1 MDKVVS
7 YNEFLKHKDN
17 LETYLKDLFDKI
29 PELNVYFPISLNSEE
44 RHLIYTKSKGYLF
57 EKLHKIGSKYSIKLW
72 KPDEDGMNSITE
84 EKNEKDEK
92 DEEEE
97 EDYEKDED
105 YVTDKEEEED
115 YEKDEDYVTDKEEEE
130 DYEKDEEEEDYD
142 FKEHLSEISN
152 VLEKQH
158 VMMFNELQRCRR
170 SVNRVECIF
179 TFIMAFNFV
188 GSILFLTQAID
199 LMVPLPRLNTITDF

>member
-72 KPDEDGMNSITE
+72 KPAEDGMNSITE
-84 EKNEKDEK
+84 EKNEE
-92 DEEEE
+92 
-97 EDYEKDED
+97 YEKDED
-105 YVTDKEEEED
+105 YVTD
-115 YEKDEDYVTDKEEEE
+115 
-130 DYEKDEEEEDYD
+130 EEDYD

-152 VLEKQH
+152 ILEKQH
-158 VMMFNELQRCRR
+158 DIMFNELQRCRR

-188 GSILFLTQAID
+188 GSVLFLTQAID

>member
-17 LETYLKDLFDKI
+17 LETYLKELFDKI
-29 PELNVYFPISLNSEE
+29 PELNVYFPISLTSEE

-72 KPDEDGMNSITE
+72 KPAEDGMNSITE
-84 EKNEKDEK
+84 EKNEKY
-92 DEEEE
+92 DEEEDE
-97 EDYEKDED
+97 E
-105 YVTDKEEEED
+105 
-115 YEKDEDYVTDKEEEE
+115 
-130 DYEKDEEEEDYD
+130 DEEEYD
-142 FKEHLSEISN
+142 FKEHLYEISN

-158 VMMFNELQRCRR
+158 DMMLNELQRCRR

-188 GSILFLTQAID
+188 GSILFLAQSMD
-199 LMVPLPRLNTITDF
+199 SLVPLPRLNTVTDF

>member
-17 LETYLKDLFDKI
+17 LEKYLKDLFDKI
-29 PELNVYFPISLNSEE
+29 PELNVYFPISLTSEE

-72 KPDEDGMNSITE
+72 KPAEDGMNSITE
-84 EKNEKDEK
+84 EKNEE
-92 DEEEE
+92 
-97 EDYEKDED
+97 DED
-105 YVTDKEEEED
+105 YVTDED
-115 YEKDEDYVTDKEEEE
+115 
-130 DYEKDEEEEDYD
+130 DEEEEYD

-158 VMMFNELQRCRR
+158 GMMLNELHKCRR

-179 TFIMAFNFV
+179 TFIMVFNFV
-188 GSILFLTQAID
+188 GSILFLTLSID

>member
-1 MDKVVS
+1 MEKVVS

-17 LETYLKDLFDKI
+17 LEKYLKDLFDKI

-72 KPDEDGMNSITE
+72 KPVEDGMNSITE
-84 EKNEKDEK
+84 EKNEKDE
-92 DEEEE
+92 
-97 EDYEKDED
+97 D
-105 YVTDKEEEED
+105 YVTDE
-115 YEKDEDYVTDKEEEE
+115 DEDE
-130 DYEKDEEEEDYD
+130 DDEYD
-142 FKEHLSEISN
+142 FKEHLCEISN

-158 VMMFNELQRCRR
+158 DIMLNELHKCRR
-170 SVNRVECIF
+170 SVNRVDCIF

-188 GSILFLTQAID
+188 GSILFLTQSID

>member
-29 PELNVYFPISLNSEE
+29 PELNVYFPISLKSEE

-57 EKLHKIGSKYSIKLW
+57 EKLHRIGSKYSIKLW
-72 KPDEDGMNSITE
+72 KPAEDGMNSITE
-84 EKNEKDEK
+84 EKNG
-92 DEEEE
+92 
-97 EDYEKDED
+97 EDEKDED
-105 YVTDKEEEED
+105 YVT
-115 YEKDEDYVTDKEEEE
+115 
-130 DYEKDEEEEDYD
+130 EEDYD
-142 FKEHLSEISN
+142 VKEHLSEISN

-158 VMMFNELQRCRR
+158 DMMFNELQRCRH

-199 LMVPLPRLNTITDF
+199 LVVPLPRLNTITDF

>member
-1 MDKVVS
+1 MEKVVS
-7 YNEFLKHKDN
+7 YNEFLKHRDN
-17 LETYLKDLFDKI
+17 LETYLKDLFDTI
-29 PELNVYFPISLNSEE
+29 PELNVYFPISLNSDE

-72 KPDEDGMNSITE
+72 KPAEDGMNSITE
-84 EKNEKDEK
+84 EK
-92 DEEEE
+92 
-97 EDYEKDED
+97 DED
-105 YVTDKEEEED
+105 YVTDEEEE
-115 YEKDEDYVTDKEEEE
+115 EEEE
-130 DYEKDEEEEDYD
+130 EEYD

-158 VMMFNELQRCRR
+158 DMMFNELQRCRR

-179 TFIMAFNFV
+179 TCIVAFNFA

>member
-17 LETYLKDLFDKI
+17 LETYLKELFDKI
-29 PELNVYFPISLNSEE
+29 PELNVYFPISLTSDE

-72 KPDEDGMNSITE
+72 KPAEDGMNSITE
-84 EKNEKDEK
+84 EKNEKY
-92 DEEEE
+92 DEEEDE
-97 EDYEKDED
+97 E
-105 YVTDKEEEED
+105 
-115 YEKDEDYVTDKEEEE
+115 
-130 DYEKDEEEEDYD
+130 DEEEYD
-142 FKEHLSEISN
+142 FKEHLYEISN

-158 VMMFNELQRCRR
+158 DMMLNELQRCRR

-188 GSILFLTQAID
+188 GSILFLAQSMD
-199 LMVPLPRLNTITDF
+199 SLVPLPRLNTVTDF

>member
-17 LETYLKDLFDKI
+17 LEKYLKDLFDKI
-29 PELNVYFPISLNSEE
+29 PELNVYFPISLTSEE

-72 KPDEDGMNSITE
+72 KPTDNGMNSITE
-84 EKNEKDEK
+84 
-92 DEEEE
+92 
-97 EDYEKDED
+97 D
-105 YVTDKEEEED
+105 YVTDED
-115 YEKDEDYVTDKEEEE
+115 KDED
-130 DYEKDEEEEDYD
+130 DEYD
-142 FKEHLSEISN
+142 FKEHLCEISN

-158 VMMFNELQRCRR
+158 DMMLNELHKCRR

-188 GSILFLTQAID
+188 GSILFLTLSID

>member
-7 YNEFLKHKDN
+7 YNEFLKHKDT
-17 LETYLKDLFDKI
+17 LETYLNDLFDKI

-72 KPDEDGMNSITE
+72 KPAEDGINSITE
-84 EKNEKDEK
+84 EKK
-92 DEEEE
+92 
-97 EDYEKDED
+97 EKDED
-105 YVTDKEEEED
+105 YVTI
-115 YEKDEDYVTDKEEEE
+115 
-130 DYEKDEEEEDYD
+130 DEEEEEEEYD
-142 FKEHLSEISN
+142 FKEHLSDISN
-152 VLEKQH
+152 VLEKQSDI
-158 VMMFNELQRCRR
+158 MFNELQRCRR

-188 GSILFLTQAID
+188 GSVLFLTQAID
-199 LMVPLPRLNTITDF
+199 SMVPLPMLNTITDF

>member
-17 LETYLKDLFDKI
+17 LDKYLKDLFDKI
-29 PELNVYFPISLNSEE
+29 PELNVYFPISLTSEE

-72 KPDEDGMNSITE
+72 KPAEDGMNSITE
-84 EKNEKDEK
+84 EKNEE
-92 DEEEE
+92 DEE
-97 EDYEKDED
+97 DEKDED
-105 YVTDKEEEED
+105 YVTDE
-115 YEKDEDYVTDKEEEE
+115 DEDE
-130 DYEKDEEEEDYD
+130 DDEYD

-158 VMMFNELQRCRR
+158 DMMLNELHKCRR

-188 GSILFLTQAID
+188 GSILFLTQSID

>member
-17 LETYLKDLFDKI
+17 LEKYLKDLFDKI
-29 PELNVYFPISLNSEE
+29 PELNVYFPISLTSEE

-57 EKLHKIGSKYSIKLW
+57 DKLHKIGSKYSIKLW
-72 KPDEDGMNSITE
+72 KPAEDGMNSITE
-84 EKNEKDEK
+84 EDKE
-92 DEEEE
+92 
-97 EDYEKDED
+97 DED
-105 YVTDKEEEED
+105 YVTDED
-115 YEKDEDYVTDKEEEE
+115 DE
-130 DYEKDEEEEDYD
+130 YD
-142 FKEHLSEISN
+142 FKEHLCEISN

-158 VMMFNELQRCRR
+158 DMMLNELHKCRR
-170 SVNRVECIF
+170 SVNRVEYIF

-188 GSILFLTQAID
+188 GSILFLTQSID

>member
-17 LETYLKDLFDKI
+17 LETYLNELFDKI

-72 KPDEDGMNSITE
+72 KPVEDDVNSIIE
-84 EKNEKDEK
+84 EKR
-92 DEEEE
+92 EEE
-97 EDYEKDED
+97 DED
-105 YVTDKEEEED
+105 YVTEEEE
-115 YEKDEDYVTDKEEEE
+115 EEEE
-130 DYEKDEEEEDYD
+130 YD
-142 FKEHLSEISN
+142 FKEHLLEISN
-152 VLEKQH
+152 MLERQH
-158 VMMFNELQRCRR
+158 DIMFNELQRCRR

-199 LMVPLPRLNTITDF
+199 FFVPLPKLNTITDF

>member
-7 YNEFLKHKDN
+7 YNEFLKHKDS
-17 LETYLKDLFDKI
+17 LEKYLKDLFDQM
-29 PELNVYFPISLNSEE
+29 PDLNVYFPINLTSDE

-57 EKLHKIGSKYSIKLW
+57 EKLHKVGSKYSIKLW

-84 EKNEKDEK
+84 EKNEKDEDYVTD

-97 EDYEKDED
+97 EE
-105 YVTDKEEEED
+105 
-115 YEKDEDYVTDKEEEE
+115 
-130 DYEKDEEEEDYD
+130 YD
-142 FKEHLSEISN
+142 FNEHLSEISN

-158 VMMFNELQRCRR
+158 GMIFNELQGCRR
-170 SVNRVECIF
+170 SINRVECIF

-188 GSILFLTQAID
+188 GSILFLAQSMDCLI
-199 LMVPLPRLNTITDF
+199 PLPRLNTATDF

>member
-72 KPDEDGMNSITE
+72 KPAEDGMNSITE
-84 EKNEKDEK
+84 EKNDE
-92 DEEEE
+92 DEE
-97 EDYEKDED
+97 DED
-105 YVTDKEEEED
+105 YVTDEEEE
-115 YEKDEDYVTDKEEEE
+115 EEF
-130 DYEKDEEEEDYD
+130 D
-142 FKEHLSEISN
+142 FKEHLSDISN

-158 VMMFNELQRCRR
+158 DIMFNELQRCRR

>member
-72 KPDEDGMNSITE
+72 KPAEDGMNSITE
-84 EKNEKDEK
+84 EKNE
-92 DEEEE
+92 
-97 EDYEKDED
+97 EDEKDED
-105 YVTDKEEEED
+105 YVTE
-115 YEKDEDYVTDKEEEE
+115 
-130 DYEKDEEEEDYD
+130 EEEEDYD

-158 VMMFNELQRCRR
+158 DMMFNELRMCRR

-199 LMVPLPRLNTITDF
+199 LMVPLPKLNTITDF

>member
-7 YNEFLKHKDN
+7 YNEFLKHKDH
-17 LETYLKDLFDKI
+17 LETYLKELFDKI

-72 KPDEDGMNSITE
+72 KPAEDGMNSIIE
-84 EKNEKDEK
+84 EVNEEVN
-92 DEEEE
+92 EEEE
-97 EDYEKDED
+97 E
-105 YVTDKEEEED
+105 EEEE
-115 YEKDEDYVTDKEEEE
+115 EE
-130 DYEKDEEEEDYD
+130 YD

-158 VMMFNELQRCRR
+158 DMMFNELQKCRH
-170 SVNRVECIF
+170 SVNRMECIF
-179 TFIMAFNFV
+179 TFIMTFNFV

-199 LMVPLPRLNTITDF
+199 LVVPLPRLNIITDF

>member
-1 MDKVVS
+1 MEKVVS

-17 LETYLKDLFDKI
+17 LEKYLKDLFDKI
-29 PELNVYFPISLNSEE
+29 PELNVYFPISLTSEE

-72 KPDEDGMNSITE
+72 KPAEDGMNSITE
-84 EKNEKDEK
+84 EKNE
-92 DEEEE
+92 
-97 EDYEKDED
+97 EDEKDED
-105 YVTDKEEEED
+105 YVTDE
-115 YEKDEDYVTDKEEEE
+115 
-130 DYEKDEEEEDYD
+130 DEEYD

-158 VMMFNELQRCRR
+158 DMMLNELHKCRR

-188 GSILFLTQAID
+188 GSILFLTQSID
-199 LMVPLPRLNTITDF
+199 LMVPLPRLNIITDF

>member
-1 MDKVVS
+1 MEKIVS

-17 LETYLKDLFDKI
+17 LETYLKELFDNM

-72 KPDEDGMNSITE
+72 KPAEDGMNSITE
-84 EKNEKDEK
+84 EKNEE
-92 DEEEE
+92 
-97 EDYEKDED
+97 YEKDED
-105 YVTDKEEEED
+105 YVTDEEEE
-115 YEKDEDYVTDKEEEE
+115 
-130 DYEKDEEEEDYD
+130 YD

-158 VMMFNELQRCRR
+158 DMIFNELQKCRR

-199 LMVPLPRLNTITDF
+199 LMVPLSRLNTITDF

>member
-1 MDKVVS
+1 MEKVVS

-72 KPDEDGMNSITE
+72 KPAEDGMNSITE
-84 EKNEKDEK
+84 ED
-92 DEEEE
+92 
-97 EDYEKDED
+97 EKDED
-105 YVTDKEEEED
+105 YVTD
-115 YEKDEDYVTDKEEEE
+115 
-130 DYEKDEEEEDYD
+130 EEDYD

-158 VMMFNELQRCRR
+158 DMMFNELQKCRQ
-170 SVNRVECIF
+170 SVNRMECIF

-188 GSILFLTQAID
+188 GSVLFLTQAID

>member
-7 YNEFLKHKDN
+7 YNEFLKHRDN
-17 LETYLKDLFDKI
+17 LETYLKDLFDKM
-29 PELNVYFPISLNSEE
+29 PELNVYFPISLNSDE

-72 KPDEDGMNSITE
+72 KPAEDGMNSITE
-84 EKNEKDEK
+84 ENNEEDEK
-92 DEEEE
+92 DE
-97 EDYEKDED
+97 DED
-105 YVTDKEEEED
+105 YVTDEEEE
-115 YEKDEDYVTDKEEEE
+115 
-130 DYEKDEEEEDYD
+130 YD
-142 FKEHLSEISN
+142 FKEHLFEISN

-158 VMMFNELQRCRR
+158 DRMFNELQRCRR

-179 TFIMAFNFV
+179 TCIMAFNFV
-188 GSILFLTQAID
+188 GSLLFLTQAID

>member
-17 LETYLKDLFDKI
+17 LETYLKDLFDKT
-29 PELNVYFPISLNSEE
+29 PELNVYFPISLNSDE
-44 RHLIYTKSKGYLF
+44 RHLIYTTSKGYLF
-57 EKLHKIGSKYSIKLW
+57 EKLHKLGSKYSIMLW
-72 KPDEDGMNSITE
+72 KPAEDGMNSITE
-84 EKNEKDEK
+84 EKNE
-92 DEEEE
+92 
-97 EDYEKDED
+97 EDEKDED
-105 YVTDKEEEED
+105 YVTDEEEE
-115 YEKDEDYVTDKEEEE
+115 EEE
-130 DYEKDEEEEDYD
+130 YD

-158 VMMFNELQRCRR
+158 DMMFNELRRCRR
-170 SVNRVECIF
+170 SVNRMECIF

>member
-17 LETYLKDLFDKI
+17 LETYLKELFDKI
-29 PELNVYFPISLNSEE
+29 PELNVYFPISLTSEE

-72 KPDEDGMNSITE
+72 KPAEDGMNSVTE
-84 EKNEKDEK
+84 EKNEKY
-92 DEEEE
+92 DEEEDE
-97 EDYEKDED
+97 E
-105 YVTDKEEEED
+105 
-115 YEKDEDYVTDKEEEE
+115 
-130 DYEKDEEEEDYD
+130 DEEEYD
-142 FKEHLSEISN
+142 FKEHLYEISN

-158 VMMFNELQRCRR
+158 DMMLNELQRCRR

-188 GSILFLTQAID
+188 GSILFLAQSMD
-199 LMVPLPRLNTITDF
+199 SLVPLPRLNTVTDF

>member
-72 KPDEDGMNSITE
+72 KPAEDGMNSITE
-84 EKNEKDEK
+84 EKNE
-92 DEEEE
+92 
-97 EDYEKDED
+97 EDEKDED
-105 YVTDKEEEED
+105 YVTEEEE
-115 YEKDEDYVTDKEEEE
+115 EE
-130 DYEKDEEEEDYD
+130 YD

-158 VMMFNELQRCRR
+158 DIMFNELQKCRR

-199 LMVPLPRLNTITDF
+199 LMVPLPRFNTITDF

>member
-17 LETYLKDLFDKI
+17 LEKYLKDLFDKI
-29 PELNVYFPISLNSEE
+29 PKLNVYFPISLTSEE

-72 KPDEDGMNSITE
+72 KPTDDGMNSITE
-84 EKNEKDEK
+84 EKNEE
-92 DEEEE
+92 DEE
-97 EDYEKDED
+97 DED
-105 YVTDKEEEED
+105 YVTDE
-115 YEKDEDYVTDKEEEE
+115 DEDE
-130 DYEKDEEEEDYD
+130 DDEEEEYD

-158 VMMFNELQRCRR
+158 DMMLNELHKCRR

-188 GSILFLTQAID
+188 GSILFLTQSID

>member
-17 LETYLKDLFDKI
+17 LETYLKELFDNI
-29 PELNVYFPISLNSEE
+29 PELNVYFPISLTSEE

-72 KPDEDGMNSITE
+72 KPAEDGMNSITE
-84 EKNEKDEK
+84 EKNEKY
-92 DEEEE
+92 DEEEDE
-97 EDYEKDED
+97 E
-105 YVTDKEEEED
+105 
-115 YEKDEDYVTDKEEEE
+115 
-130 DYEKDEEEEDYD
+130 DEEEYD
-142 FKEHLSEISN
+142 FKEHLYEISN

-158 VMMFNELQRCRR
+158 DMMLNELQRCRR

-188 GSILFLTQAID
+188 GSILFLAQSMD
-199 LMVPLPRLNTITDF
+199 SLVPLPRLNTVTDF